1 MASLTV
7 SRSPAAAIELKEVS
21 VRYRLPHERIRSI
34 KEYAIRRMRR
44 DLVYDDFWALH
55 QVSVTVQ
62 RGEALG
68 LIGPNG
74 SGKSTL
80 LKVVARVLRP
90 TLGRVMVRGR
100 VAPLLELG
108 TGFDYEL
115 TGREN
120 VFLNGAMLGQGQRNL
135 QARFDR
141 IVDFAGLWNFVDAPL
156 RTYST
161 GMVARLGFAIATDI
175 PPEILIVDEVLSVG
189 DAEFRQKSSDRIAA
203 FRSAGATIL
212 LVSHSMDTVRQLCD
226 RAIWLQNGQVQAAGG
241 AAEVIRRYTTQVE
254 QAVGHGQS

>member
-1 MASLTV
+1 MALPTV
-7 SRSPAAAIELKEVS
+7 SSLPPAIELEGVS
-21 VRYRLPHERIRSI
+21 VRYRLPHERIPSI
-34 KEYAIRRMRR
+34 KEYAIRRIRR
-44 DLVYDDFWALH
+44 GIVYDDFWALNR
-55 QVSVTVQ
+55 VSLRVG
-62 RGEALG
+62 RGEAVG
-68 LIGPNG
+68 LVGANG

-90 TLGRVMVRGR
+90 TLGRVRVAGR

-120 VFLNGAMLGQGQRNL
+120 VYLNGAMLGQSQRDL
-135 QARFDR
+135 RARFDR
-141 IVDFAGLWNFVDAPL
+141 IVEFAGLWNFIDAPL

-161 GMVARLGFAIATDI
+161 GMVARLGFAIATDVR
-175 PPEILIVDEVLSVG
+175 PEILIVDEVLSVG

-212 LVSHSMDTVRQLCD
+212 LVSHSMETVAELCD
-226 RAIWLQNGQVQAAGG
+226 QAVWLRAGQVQAAGP
-241 AAEVIRRYTTQVE
+241 AAGVIDQYHASLFQP
-254 QAVGHGQS
+254 A